1 MLRQNQSG
9 YDNSNEN
16 SNTLQRRRQ
25 VQAVQKTW
33 DIGTVLKNNNFYR
46 IFTMTEYQN
55 VRKNKLT

>member
-33 DIGTVLKNNNFYR
+33 DIGTVLKNNNFYT